1 MAVIHHV
8 QEILDGLEALYGNE
22 ARPASDFWYEEP
34 LDDLILTILSQNT
47 NDKLR
52 DKAFAKMKATYSSW
66 DEVAQADLEELKEV
80 LRIAGMSSTKP
91 ARIQQILA
99 AVKERFGGYTLKE
112 LRSWRQ
118 PEVRE
123 YLTCLLYTSPS
134 PRD

>member
-52 DKAFAKMKATYSSW
+52 DKAFAKMKATYSS
-66 DEVAQADLEELKEV
+66 
-80 LRIAGMSSTKP
+80 
-91 ARIQQILA
+91 
-99 AVKERFGGYTLKE
+99 
-112 LRSWRQ
+112 
-118 PEVRE
+118 
-123 YLTCLLYTSPS
+123 
-134 PRD
+134 